1 MSKGKG
7 REFPSGRFR
16 VRKDA
21 GRGKGDVP
29 FETRLE
35 KKKEF
40 SSTGEERSIKSL
52 LPSEFFLPKKNVSNE
67 GLHQH
72 ISDTLGFCLSSS
84 STILYNLI

>member
-1 MSKGKG
+1 MSKGKR
-7 REFPSGRFR
+7 RELPSRRFR

-21 GRGKGDVP
+21 GRGKGDVA

-35 KKKEF
+35 KKEF
-40 SSTGEERSIKSL
+40 SSIGEGRSIKSL

-84 STILYNLI
+84 STILYNFI